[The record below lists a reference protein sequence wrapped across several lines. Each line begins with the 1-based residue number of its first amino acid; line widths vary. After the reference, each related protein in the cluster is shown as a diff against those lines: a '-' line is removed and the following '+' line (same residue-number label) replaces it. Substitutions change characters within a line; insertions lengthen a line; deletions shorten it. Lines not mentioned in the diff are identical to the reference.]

1 MGLSARLLLLTVFF
15 IMLSEFLIYA
25 PSIGRYRKAYLE
37 EAVTRAHLATLALD
51 PDFAVKLSAE
61 LEKKVLVEV
70 GAHGIMLIR
79 PDRRVLAV
87 SEDMPPAI
95 DATYICVTAAS

>member
-1 MGLSARLLLLTVFF
+1 
-15 IMLSEFLIYA
+15 
-25 PSIGRYRKAYLE
+25 
-37 EAVTRAHLATLALD
+37 
-51 PDFAVKLSAE
+51 
-61 LEKKVLVEV
+61 
-70 GAHGIMLIR
+70 MLIR